1 MIRWFARLRHERPYE
16 VSDNQGRCQASGQVK
31 IQDDLGSGHYL
42 PGTVLSSLLKTITH
56 HNNMIRL
63 SGFCILVNINLAI
76 YCVSDPLVIVCI
88 ALIN

>member
-42 PGTVLSSLLKTITH
+42 PGTVLTKNCYT
-56 HNNMIRL
+56 
-63 SGFCILVNINLAI
+63 
-76 YCVSDPLVIVCI
+76 P
-88 ALIN
+88 